1 VIGDVTAP
9 GDRLTIE
16 VVEVLKVTSGQEV
29 VLDVGKWAL
38 DSAFSVGVA
47 DSVGA
52 SAPAP
57 AASRTL
63 VLSMTQTGQ
72 TPSIKRTASSKNV
85 LASKRVNR
93 G

>member
-1 VIGDVTAP
+1 MFDPVGAEPDAKGGEKASI
-9 GDRLTIE
+9 
-16 VVEVLKVTSGQEV
+16 SG
-29 VLDVGKWAL
+29 AMT
-38 DSAFSVGVA
+38 
-47 DSVGA
+47 A

-57 AASRTL
+57 AASRAL

-72 TPSIKRTASSKNV
+72 TPSIKRIASSKNV